1 MGAGPVLVN
10 SQLAK
15 VMCLVVLSTAAI
27 GSAHQHSSKNKVAD
41 SDYVAALATAN
52 RFLNAWQ
59 TGDLET
65 GMVLLSDR
73 VRRSQSAESVE
84 NLFSRTSNRAFEINH
99 GKYDRG
105 TYHFPVVMLTGDGSR
120 VHRKFSEIVL
130 VNASKADWV
139 VDKLP

>member
-1 MGAGPVLVN
+1 VNLRLWAVICFVLVGI
-10 SQLAK
+10 APIHG
-15 VMCLVVLSTAAI
+15 ARPHAP
-27 GSAHQHSSKNKVAD
+27 SKTKASD

-73 VRRSQSAESVE
+73 ARRSQSADALE
-84 NLFSRTSNRAFEINH
+84 NLFSRTSDRAFEINH
-99 GKYDRG
+99 GKCERG
-105 TYHFPVVMLTGDGSR
+105 ACHFPIVMLTGDGNHI
-120 VHRKFSEIVL
+120 HRKFSEIVL
-130 VNASKADWV
+130 VNAGKADWV